1 MINRVIFV
9 LLLLIFPSVVMAQ
22 SAVVQGGTWT
32 TGHVPKYNQTG
43 GTQPIVTDG
52 GGAGGGAAGVNLST
66 LGITARGTG
75 TAPYDADGA
84 GPNGENFCMYDAPT
98 TNSTGYHWVCL
109 DPNVGSNALIS
120 TGVGGTGS
128 AQGLDITVN
137 GVTALSISSAGAISG
152 FVSDTLTDTHIL
164 VGNGSNVATDVAM
177 SGDAT
182 MANTGAITVDT
193 IGGVAPGD
201 LYPLDYDANFT
212 NDAGSLALSDIASG
226 SLVANSTSG
235 SAEPTGTTL
244 TALLDQA
251 VDDTQGSIAYRNA
264 TTWVALGPGASGTF
278 LKSQGAGANLT
289 WGTPLVATL
298 GDVRVLTSGA
308 SDTLLSTDFMLVVNK
323 TIGGATTIYL
333 PAVPSANFLA
343 VVKDGKGDAASNNIT
358 IDGNGNN
365 MDGAATV
372 VMNLNYQA
380 LNFAW
385 NGTQWNVW

>member
-1 MINRVIFV
+1 MKRFLFA
-9 LLLLIFPSVVMAQ
+9 LLLLVFPSVVMAQ
-22 SAVVQGGTWT
+22 QAVVQGGTWT

-43 GTQPIVTDG
+43 GTQPLVTDG

-75 TAPYDADGA
+75 TAPYDGQGA
-84 GPNGENFCMYDAPT
+84 GPNGENLCMYDAPT

-109 DPNVGSNALIS
+109 DPNVGANALIS

-137 GVTALSISSAGAISG
+137 GTTALSISSAGVVSG
-152 FVSDTLTDTHIL
+152 FISDTLTDTHIL
-164 VGNGSNVATDVAM
+164 VGNGSNVATDVAL

-182 MANTGAITVDT
+182 MANTGAIDVNT

-212 NDAGSLALSDIASG
+212 NDTGSLALSDIAAG
-226 SLVANSTSG
+226 SLIANSTAG
-235 SAEPTGTTL
+235 AAEPTGTTL
-244 TALLDQA
+244 TAVLDQA
-251 VDDTQGSIAYRNA
+251 VSSTQGSIIYRNA
-264 TTWVALGPGASGTF
+264 TTWVALGPGSSGTF

-298 GDVRVLTSGA
+298 GDVRVVTSGA
-308 SDTLLSTDFMLVVNK
+308 SDTVLGTDFMLVVNK

-333 PAVPSANFLA
+333 PAIPAGNFIC

-358 IDGNGNN
+358 VDGNGNN
-365 MDGAATV
+365 MDGASTI
-372 VMNLNYQA
+372 VMNLNYQS

>member
-1 MINRVIFV
+1 MKRFLFV

-22 SAVVQGGTWT
+22 QAVVQGGTWT

-43 GTQPIVTDG
+43 GTQPLVTDG

-98 TNSTGYHWVCL
+98 TNATGYHWVCM
-109 DPNVGSNALIS
+109 DPNVGANALIS

-137 GVTALSISSAGAISG
+137 GTTALSISSAGVISG
-152 FVSDTLTDTHIL
+152 FVSDTLTNTHIL
-164 VGNGSNVATDVAM
+164 VGNASNVATDVAM

-182 MANTGAITVDT
+182 MANTGAIDVNT

-201 LYPLDYDANFT
+201 LYPLDYDSNFT
-212 NDAGSLALSDIASG
+212 ISAGSLALSSIASG
-226 SLVANSTSG
+226 SVIANSTAG
-235 SAEPTGTTL
+235 SAEPSGTTL
-244 TALLDQA
+244 TALLDRA
-251 VDDTQGSIAYRNA
+251 AGSTQGSIIYRNA
-264 TTWVALGPGASGTF
+264 TTWVALGPGASTTF
-278 LKSQGAGANLT
+278 LQSQGAGANLT
-289 WGTPLVATL
+289 WGTPVAAL
-298 GDVRVLTSGA
+298 GDVRVLTAGA
-308 SDTLLSTDFMLVVNK
+308 SDTVLSTDFMLVVNK
-323 TIGGATTIYL
+323 TIAGVTTIYL

-358 IDGNGNN
+358 INGNGNN
-365 MDGAATV
+365 MDGAATI